1 MKIEDHVERI
11 RLKVE
16 DAVKNALDRCGITVD
31 TWNKDKEADSNI
43 EVGNYKQLIE
53 SIQQGK
59 DWSYCYDEIV
69 DDYAF
74 TLFNRLICMKV
85 LESHGLYPEMITQR
99 QQHSGKSYTHYMWLE
114 TNGQYSSVPFEGLEK
129 YLSWQ
134 FDQLSSEC
142 DLFAVSIPLH
152 MVPTA
157 TFCKEIIDL
166 INAVDEDDQV
176 ENDIWKQGNIL
187 SQIYEIYNNSKKAA
201 LKASGDKVEYD
212 KVHVQ
217 SQIYTPEWVVQF
229 LVDNSLGKLYLEM
242 YPDSDIKNKHKIIG
256 DFSEVTREKK
266 SLDEIKIIDPCVGS
280 GNFLLYCFDLLY
292 EMYMDQIDN
301 YGADYSKRQVP
312 ETIIEHN
319 LHGIDL
325 DERAVQLT
333 KVGLFIKAK
342 TKRSSV
348 HISHYNVVSASFH
361 LPEYSEIGTLFDAQ
375 YFSKQFSD
383 LLKDVWG
390 DLQQAYKFGSLLRI
404 DEKFEDVKK
413 TLKED
418 IGDTQLSLFTYEKAA
433 EFDLFEKSFY
443 EKLGEAIAKYAIDDK
458 RKFIAEAASNALTY
472 LKIITDKYDVVSSNP
487 PYTDSSAYCNTEL
500 GNFIEKNYKKPYNCT
515 TNLYA
520 CFMKRNLELVYNSG
534 FVAMINP
541 HTFMN
546 IDTFKDL
553 RKVILSFSKIE
564 TLVDYGLDRVNLF
577 GPGILLD
584 AVWYVLKKE
593 SVKQYNTVYFNI
605 TENQQEKFK
614 KESFSQCVKDVIIGK
629 ENNRVISVNPISF
642 KDIDG
647 MPFLFGISEGLRK
660 KFELPSLEDVGIKS
674 VQGLATAANERFIR
688 LWWELSETD
697 INPIRRKWY
706 RYAKG
711 GPFCKW
717 YGNNWA
723 MVNWE
728 NEGSEIKNFRD
739 PITGKQKSR
748 PQNEQYY
755 LREGITYT
763 GRGSKGASFRLH
775 ERDSLFDV
783 GGSCVFSPDNLVDIE
798 YIIAFLNSRLS
809 FYIIDCL
816 NPTVNTQVGDIKRIP
831 MVIPSDAD
839 VTSVSNRA
847 RQCIEI
853 KKEIDSRYLL
863 NGAYKSPLNI
873 TDTVTKCLKDLIVD
887 ELEKYIKILVHEY
900 YIDRMINKIYD
911 LNDSDM
917 DRMEEKMGACVA
929 AIPIYSKAESEKCD
943 LGLIL
948 GDDVSFI
955 SEMEVTDYSEEQISE
970 IRNAVKNTL
979 FSNNNEIEDFCH
991 THMVNPITVWYF
1003 VKYQDTMPLVKARN
1017 IVIEWLFFAMKEILN
1032 GSQDGIIGINST
1044 DNSIVQMLEEYAD
1057 RNDITSAQLLQ
1068 MEEYLGKKLRDFME
1082 KDFFVELMNYTNVFM
1097 YLPKTPFIWHLS
1109 SGDNRGFEAFVS
1121 IYKWNTDSLY
1131 KLKSNYI
1138 SKRREKLEFR
1148 RTQLGNGNTAQVL
1161 EEKELIDRQLKEID
1175 QFVKKIDEL
1184 IASGYDPKLD
1194 DGVGKNIAPLQE
1206 KKMLKADVLNAN
1218 QLKKYL
1224 KAEW

>member
-1 MKIEDHVERI
+1 MKLEDHVERI

-31 TWNKDKEADSNI
+31 TWDKDREADSNI
-43 EVGNYKQLIE
+43 EIGNYVQLIE
-53 SIQQGK
+53 SIQTGK
-59 DWSYCYDEIV
+59 DWAYCYGEIV

-85 LESHGLYPEMITQR
+85 LESHGLYPEMVTQR
-99 QQHSGKSYTHYMWLE
+99 QQHSGKSYAHYMWLE
-114 TNGQYSSVPFEGLEK
+114 TNGHYSSVPFEGLEK

-134 FDQLSSEC
+134 FEQLSSEC

-166 INAVDEDDQV
+166 INAVDEDDQIG
-176 ENDIWKQGNIL
+176 NDIWKQGNIL

-242 YPDSDIKNKHKIIG
+242 YPDSDIKNQHKIIG

-266 SLDEIKIIDPCVGS
+266 PLDEIRIIDPCVGS

-301 YGADYSKRQVP
+301 YGADYSKRKVP
-312 ETIIEHN
+312 ELIIERN

-348 HISHYNVVSASFH
+348 HINHYNIVSASFH
-361 LPEYSEIGTLFDAQ
+361 LPEYSEIGTLFDVQ

-418 IGDTQLSLFTYEKAA
+418 IGDAQLSLFTYEKAA

-443 EKLGEAIAKYAIDDK
+443 EKLGDAISKFAIDDK
-458 RKFIAEAASNALTY
+458 KKFFAEAASNALTY
-472 LKIITDKYDVVSSNP
+472 LRIVTDKYDIVTSNP
-487 PYTDSSAYCNTEL
+487 PYTDSAAFSNTKL
-500 GNFIEKNYKKPYNCT
+500 GVFIEENYKKPYNCT

-520 CFMKRNLELVYNSG
+520 CFIWRNLEFASNNGY
-534 FVAMINP
+534 VAMIHP

-546 IDTFKDL
+546 IDTFKDIRRL
-553 RKVILSFSKIE
+553 LLSKGEIKC
-564 TLVDYGLDRVNLF
+564 LVDYGLDRVNLF

-584 AVWYVLKKE
+584 AVWQIIQKRNPDE
-593 SVKQYNTVYFNI
+593 NTAYYFNI
-605 TENQQEKFK
+605 TENQQEKYK
-614 KESFSQCVKDVIIGK
+614 QGSFEECVADVISGK
-629 ENNRVISVNPISF
+629 QNKRVSKINPLAF
-642 KDIDG
+642 KDIEG
-647 MPFLFGISEGLRK
+647 MPFMFNISEGLRN
-660 KFELPSLEDVGIKS
+660 KFEEVSIEGAGIK
-674 VQGLATAANERFIR
+674 VAQGIATSANDRFVR
-688 LWWELSETD
+688 LWWE
-697 INPIRRKWY
+697 INDKYMNPSRDKWY

-711 GPFCKW
+711 GPYCKW
-717 YGNNWA
+717 FGNNWA
-723 MVNWE
+723 MLNWE
-728 NEGSEIKNFRD
+728 SDGRD
-739 PITGKQKSR
+739 LRAFSKAVLRNQD
-748 PQNEQYY
+748 YY
-755 LREGITYT
+755 LKRGITYT
-763 GRGSKGASFRLH
+763 GSGSKGTTFRLH
-775 ERDSLFDV
+775 EENSLFDV
-783 GGSCVFSPDNLVDIE
+783 GGSCIFPTGSFSNLE

-809 FYIIDCL
+809 FYLIDCL
-816 NPTVNTQVGDIKRIP
+816 NPTVNTQVGDLKRVP
-831 MVIPSDAD
+831 FVRPSKEKEGLISGYAG
-839 VTSVSNRA
+839 S
-847 RQCIEI
+847 CIE
-853 KKEIDSRYLL
+853 KKKNIDEKYIL
-863 NGAYKSPLNI
+863 NGAKQSPIVVEKNVTAALNSLI
-873 TDTVTKCLKDLIVD
+873 ADEIESYVEILIEEWIIDHEINDIYELDESDTT
-887 ELEKYIKILVHEY
+887 
-900 YIDRMINKIYD
+900 
-911 LNDSDM
+911 
-917 DRMEEKMGACVA
+917 RMEEKMGVCA
-929 AIPIYSKAESEKCD
+929 ASIPVYKKAVESYIQNESLSDSVISILNELKSTDMSSTEIEETIKLIQNILYSK
-943 LGLIL
+943 
-948 GDDVSFI
+948 
-955 SEMEVTDYSEEQISE
+955 
-970 IRNAVKNTL
+970 
-979 FSNNNEIEDFCH
+979 NNEIEDFCRNNSL
-991 THMVNPITVWYF
+991 NPITIWYF
-1003 VKYQDTMPLVKARN
+1003 VKHENVLPQVKARDL
-1017 IVIEWLFFAMKEILN
+1017 VLEWFFFAMRDILEK
-1032 GSQDGIIGINST
+1032 SQDGVVCITST
-1044 DNSIVQMLEEYAD
+1044 DTSIVQVLEEYAD
-1057 RNDITSAQLLQ
+1057 KKGITSAQLLQ
-1068 MEEYLGKKLRDFME
+1068 MEEFIGKKIRDFME

-1109 SGDNRGFEAFVS
+1109 SGENRGFEAFVS
-1121 IYKWNTDSLY
+1121 IYKWNADSLY

-1138 SKRREKLEFR
+1138 SKRRERLEFR
-1148 RTQLGNGNTAQVL
+1148 KTQLGDNNTAQIL

>member
-1 MKIEDHVERI
+1 MKLEDHVERI

-16 DAVKNALDRCGITVD
+16 DAVKNALDRCGITAD
-31 TWNKDKEADSNI
+31 TWDKDREVDSNI
-43 EVGNYKQLIE
+43 EIGDYIQLIE
-53 SIQQGK
+53 SIQSGK
-59 DWSYCYDEIV
+59 DWSHCYDEIV

-85 LESHGLYPEMITQR
+85 LESHGLYPEMVTQR
-99 QQHSGKSYTHYMWLE
+99 QQHSGKSYAHYMWLE

-134 FDQLSSEC
+134 FDQLSPEC

-152 MVPTA
+152 MIPTA

-301 YGADYSKRQVP
+301 YGADYSKRKVP
-312 ETIIEHN
+312 ELIIERN

-348 HISHYNVVSASFH
+348 HISHYNIVSASFH

-413 TLKED
+413 TLKEE
-418 IGDTQLSLFTYEKAA
+418 IGDAQLSLFTYEKAA

-443 EKLGEAIAKYAIDDK
+443 EKLGDAISRFAVDDK
-458 RKFIAEAASNALTY
+458 KKFLAEAASNALTY
-472 LKIITDKYDVVSSNP
+472 LRIIVEKYDIVASNP
-487 PYTDSSAYCNTEL
+487 PYTDSASYSGTEL
-500 GNFIEKNYKKPYNCT
+500 STFIEINYKKPFNCVS
-515 TNLYA
+515 NLYSA
-520 CFMKRNLELVYNSG
+520 FISRDISFCDEAGYIATIEPNTFLTINSFSG
-534 FVAMINP
+534 
-541 HTFMN
+541 
-546 IDTFKDL
+546 L
-553 RKVILSFSKIE
+553 RKAIVNKCHIHI
-564 TLVDYGLDRVNLF
+564 LVDHGLDRVNLF
-577 GPGILLD
+577 GPDVKVD
-584 AVWYVLKKE
+584 AALSVLQKG
-593 SVKQYNTVYFNI
+593 VKDEKSIFIDNDS
-605 TENQQEKFK
+605 NQQEKYK
-614 KESFSQCVKDVIIGK
+614 KDTLLRIETDISKGVIDERVHILNQDEFNKIEGIPFVFQLSQA
-629 ENNRVISVNPISF
+629 F
-642 KDIDG
+642 
-647 MPFLFGISEGLRK
+647 RK
-660 KFELPSLEDVGIKS
+660 KFQEDSLISYADVRAGIQTS
-674 VQGLATAANERFIR
+674 NNFRFLR
-688 LWWELSETD
+688 MWWEIGRENVRTARNSKARWVT
-697 INPIRRKWY
+697 Y
-706 RYAKG
+706 SKG
-711 GPFCKW
+711 GPYVKW
-717 YGNNWA
+717 FGNNWGTID
-723 MVNWE
+723 WE
-728 NEGSEIKNFRD
+728 KEGEKL
-739 PITGKQKSR
+739 QKFLKENG
-748 PQNEQYY
+748 QDLHAQDYY
-755 LREGITYT
+755 FKRGITYSALGT
-763 GRGSKGASFRLH
+763 KGITFREH
-775 ERDSLFDV
+775 SEWNLFDI
-783 GGSCVFSPDNLVDIE
+783 GGSCVFPTNRFDDLF
-798 YIIAFLNSRLS
+798 YLMGLLNSRLVE
-809 FYIIDCL
+809 YILKDCL
-816 NPTVNTQVGDIKRIP
+816 NPTVNTQPKDLKRLPFVVPDKNDQEYVSNRTGQCVQLKKDIDSNYFLDGALETPLGFGNSFRENLYELIEEEISTWCRILILEGEIDKRICDIYKLDDDDIKRVSDKRGICAINIP
-831 MVIPSDAD
+831 VLKQAKQQFASEHPDIDISIIPECELTGKETDA
-839 VTSVSNRA
+839 
-847 RQCIEI
+847 I
-853 KKEIDSRYLL
+853 
-863 NGAYKSPLNI
+863 
-873 TDTVTKCLKDLIVD
+873 LKLI
-887 ELEKYIKILVHEY
+887 
-900 YIDRMINKIYD
+900 
-911 LNDSDM
+911 
-917 DRMEEKMGACVA
+917 
-929 AIPIYSKAESEKCD
+929 
-943 LGLIL
+943 
-948 GDDVSFI
+948 DDV
-955 SEMEVTDYSEEQISE
+955 
-970 IRNAVKNTL
+970 L
-979 FSNNNEIEDFCH
+979 FTNNNQMEDFCNINRINPV
-991 THMVNPITVWYF
+991 TIWFFVNNRKAMPKTKERELVFEWF
-1003 VKYQDTMPLVKARN
+1003 V
-1017 IVIEWLFFAMKEILN
+1017 FALTEII
-1032 GSQDGIIGINST
+1032 SDQKDGILAINDT
-1044 DNSIVQMLEEYAD
+1044 DISIVQCLEEYAD
-1057 RNDITSAQLLQ
+1057 KKGMTSAQLFQ
-1068 MEEYLGKKLRDFME
+1068 SEEYLGKKIRDYME

-1109 SGDNRGFEAFVS
+1109 SGENRGFEAFVS
-1121 IYKWNTDSLY
+1121 IYKCNADSLY

-1148 RTQLGNGNTAQVL
+1148 KTQLGDSNTAQIL
-1161 EEKELIDRQLKEID
+1161 DEKELIDRQLKEID

>member
-1 MKIEDHVERI
+1 MKLEDHVERI

-31 TWNKDKEADSNI
+31 AWDKDRDADSNI
-43 EVGNYKQLIE
+43 EIGNYKQLIE
-53 SIQQGK
+53 SILPGK
-59 DWSYCYDEIV
+59 DWPYCYDEIV

-99 QQHSGKSYTHYMWLE
+99 QQHSGKSYAHYMWLE

-134 FDQLSSEC
+134 FDQLSPEC

-152 MVPTA
+152 MIPTA

-242 YPDSDIKNKHKIIG
+242 YPNSDIKNQHKIIG
-256 DFSEVTREKK
+256 DFLEPTREKK
-266 SLDEIKIIDPCVGS
+266 QLDEIKIIDPCVGS

-292 EMYMDQIDN
+292 ELYMDQIDN
-301 YGADYSKRQVP
+301 YGADYSKRKVP
-312 ETIIEHN
+312 ELIIERN

-342 TKRSSV
+342 TRRSSV
-348 HISHYNVVSASFH
+348 HISHYNIVSASFR
-361 LPEYSEIGTLFDAQ
+361 LPEYSDIGTLFDVQ

-413 TLKED
+413 ALKED
-418 IGDTQLSLFTYEKAA
+418 IGDAQLSLFTYEKAA
-433 EFDLFEKSFY
+433 EFDLFEKSFDGR
-443 EKLGEAIAKYAIDDK
+443 LGDAISKFAVDDK
-458 RKFIAEAASNALTY
+458 KKFFAGAASNAMTY
-472 LKIITDKYDVVSSNP
+472 LRILTNRYDVVVSNP
-487 PYTDSSAYCNTEL
+487 PYTDNRAYSDTVL
-500 GNFIEKNYKKPYNCT
+500 GDFIVQNYKKPLNYAA
-515 TNLYA
+515 NLYA
-520 CFMKRNLELVYNSG
+520 CFIRRNILFSNENGY
-534 FVAMINP
+534 VALIHP

-546 IDTFKDL
+546 IDTYRDV
-553 RKVILSFSKIE
+553 RSTILNETKIDI
-564 TLVDYGLDRVNLF
+564 LVDYGLDRVNLF

-584 AVWYVLKKE
+584 AVWYVLKKCTSAEGE
-593 SVKQYNTVYFNI
+593 SIFINI

-614 KESFSQCVKDVIIGK
+614 KGSFENAIQCVTKH
-629 ENNRVISVNPISF
+629 ENNERIFRVDQKEF
-642 KDIDG
+642 TKIDG
-647 MPFLFGISEGLRK
+647 SPFIYKISEGFRN
-660 KFELPSLEDVGIKS
+660 KFEEQSIEQAGIK
-674 VQGLATAANERFIR
+674 VATGLATADNMRFLR
-688 LWWELSETD
+688 LWWEVFCNYKYVNESE
-697 INPIRRKWY
+697 KWIH
-706 RYAKG
+706 YAKG
-711 GPFCKW
+711 GPYCKW
-717 YGNNWA
+717 YGNRWA
-723 MVNWE
+723 LVNWE
-728 NEGSEIKNFRD
+728 NDGYEIKHFCDEN
-739 PITGKQKSR
+739 GKQRSATR
-748 PQNEQYY
+748 NEIYY
-755 LREGITYT
+755 DKKGITFT
-763 GRGSKGASFRLH
+763 GASSKGTTFRVLE
-775 ERDSLFDV
+775 EREIFDV
-783 GGSCVFSPDNLVDIE
+783 KGSSIFAAGKYSNME
-798 YIIAFLNSRLS
+798 YLMGLLNSRLV
-809 FYIIDCL
+809 FYIADLL
-816 NPTVNTQVGDIKRIP
+816 NPIVSTQVGDINRVP
-831 MVIPSDAD
+831 FYLPDANTETI
-839 VTSVSNRA
+839 VTKLAADCVN
-847 RQCIEI
+847 I
-853 KKEIDSRYLL
+853 KKNIDGMYLL
-863 NGAYKSPLNI
+863 NGASHSPLVI
-873 TDTVTKCLKDLIVD
+873 TSTVRDAIVSFEAN
-887 ELEKYIKILVHEY
+887 ELACWAKIYVNEAIIDKYICSLY
-900 YIDRMINKIYD
+900 QLDDDD
-911 LNDSDM
+911 LERLSK
-917 DRMEEKMGACVA
+917 KMGVCICDYPVMNNALDSFKSYINEAC
-929 AIPIYSKAESEKCD
+929 YSDYLS
-943 LGLIL
+943 GLKTVEY
-948 GDDVSFI
+948 GDDEITKIKECIKDMLFQNNY
-955 SEMEVTDYSEEQISE
+955 EV
-970 IRNAVKNTL
+970 
-979 FSNNNEIEDFCH
+979 EDFCKAYSI
-991 THMVNPITVWYF
+991 NPISLWYIAKSAGIISNAKGRQLAF
-1003 VKYQDTMPLVKARN
+1003 
-1017 IVIEWLFFAMKEILN
+1017 EWLSFMIEEIVDK
-1032 GSQDGIIGINST
+1032 SQDGIVSINDT
-1044 DNSIVQMLEEYAD
+1044 DMSMLERIEEYAD
-1057 RNDITSAQLLQ
+1057 RYSLSSAQVLQ
-1068 MEEYLGKKLRDFME
+1068 FEEFLGKKIRDFIE

-1109 SGDNRGFEAFVS
+1109 SGENRGFEAFVS

-1138 SKRREKLEFR
+1138 SKRRERLEFR
-1148 RTQLGNGNTAQVL
+1148 KTQLGDSNTAQIL
-1161 EEKELIDRQLKEID
+1161 DEKELIDRQLKEID

-1184 IASGYDPKLD
+1184 IASGYNPKLD

>member
-1 MKIEDHVERI
+1 MKLEDHVERI

-16 DAVKNALDRCGITVD
+16 DAVKNALDRCGITAD
-31 TWNKDKEADSNI
+31 TWDKDREADSNI
-43 EVGNYKQLIE
+43 EIGNYIQLIE
-53 SIQQGK
+53 SIQSGK

-99 QQHSGKSYTHYMWLE
+99 QQHSGKSYAHYMWLE

-134 FDQLSSEC
+134 FDQLSPEC

-152 MVPTA
+152 MIPTA

-229 LVDNSLGKLYLEM
+229 LVDNSLGKMYLEM
-242 YPDSDIKNKHKIIG
+242 CPNSDLKKQHKIIG

-301 YGADYSKRQVP
+301 YGADYSKRKVP
-312 ETIIEHN
+312 ELIIEQN

-348 HISHYNVVSASFH
+348 HISHYNIVSASFH
-361 LPEYSEIGTLFDAQ
+361 LPEYSEIGTLFDVQ

-390 DLQQAYKFGSLLRI
+390 DLQQAHKFGSLLRI
-404 DEKFEDVKK
+404 DEKFEEVKK
-413 TLKED
+413 SLKED

-443 EKLGEAIAKYAIDDK
+443 EKLGEAISRYAVDDK
-458 RKFIAEAASNALTY
+458 KKFFAETTSNAITY
-472 LKIITDKYDVVSSNP
+472 LRNIVGRYDIVACNP
-487 PYTDSSAYCNTEL
+487 PYTDSAAYSGTEL
-500 GNFIEKNYKKPYNCT
+500 GAFVDKNYRTPMKYVGNLFSCFYKKNT
-515 TNLYA
+515 TLLN
-520 CFMKRNLELVYNSG
+520 NSG
-534 FVAMINP
+534 FLAMIHP
-541 HTFMN
+541 MTFMY
-546 IDTFKDL
+546 IPTYSDM
-553 RKVILSFSKIE
+553 RKHILDNMTIE
-564 TLVDYGLDRVNLF
+564 VFVEYGLSNLF
-577 GPGILLD
+577 GATMVDP
-584 AVWYVLKKE
+584 AFYVLKKE
-593 SVKQYNTVYFNI
+593 RNYHEHSVFISLDQYTRTPEEKQKKEYCLKALDAI
-605 TENQQEKFK
+605 TSNLDDKNVFYVNQEKFK
-614 KESFSQCVKDVIIGK
+614 KIEDYPFIY
-629 ENNRVISVNPISF
+629 NISDS
-642 KDIDG
+642 
-647 MPFLFGISEGLRK
+647 LRNH
-660 KFELPSLEDVGIKS
+660 FQEHSLEDMGIKAA
-674 VQGLATAANERFIR
+674 QGMATSANDRFLR
-688 LWWELSETD
+688 TWWEVNNRADL
-697 INPIRRKWY
+697 PIR
-706 RYAKG
+706 G
-711 GPFCKW
+711 KW
-717 YGNNWA
+717 YGYEKGGAYCKWFGNNWLV
-723 MVNWE
+723 VNWE
-728 NEGSEIKNFRD
+728 NDGFEL
-739 PITGKQKSR
+739 KQFKKAV
-748 PQNEQYY
+748 
-755 LREGITYT
+755 LRNQEHYFKEGITYSLIST
-763 GRGSKGASFRLH
+763 KGATFRYH
-775 ERDSLFDV
+775 EENKLFDV
-783 GGSCVFSPDNLVDIE
+783 IGSCIFLTEGFKDVFYTL
-798 YIIAFLNSRLS
+798 AFLNSRLAYYLVD
-809 FYIIDCL
+809 FL
-816 NPTVNTQVGDIKRIP
+816 NPTAATQIGDLKRVP
-831 MVIPSDAD
+831 FSTPDPQSKDVISLLAKKC
-839 VTSVSNRA
+839 V
-847 RQCIEI
+847 EI
-853 KKEIDSRYLL
+853 KKTIDSSYIL
-863 NGAYKSPLNI
+863 NGAINSALNI
-873 TDTVTKCLKDLIVD
+873 SSTIKEDLHDIITIEIERYV
-887 ELEKYIKILVHEY
+887 KILNFEWI
-900 YIDRMINKIYD
+900 IDGVINETYELNPND
-911 LNDSDM
+911 LSSM
-917 DRMEEKMGACVA
+917 TEKMGRCA
-929 AIPIYSKAESEKCD
+929 ASIPVYSKAIEEYEKEYD
-943 LGLIL
+943 NLDEIKSLL
-948 GDDVSFI
+948 S
-955 SEMEVTDYSEEQISE
+955 DYKRIDMSALE
-970 IRNAVKNTL
+970 IEKAKEKIQTAL
-979 FSNNNEIEDFCH
+979 FSKNNEIEDFCRNNNF
-991 THMVNPITVWYF
+991 NPITVWYF
-1003 VKYQDTMPLVKARN
+1003 VKHEKVIPLVKARDI
-1017 IVIEWLFFAMKEILN
+1017 IVEWFFFAMRDILEN
-1032 GSQDGIIGINST
+1032 AQDGIIGINST
-1044 DNSIVQMLEEYAD
+1044 DISIVQVLEEYAD
-1057 RNDITSAQLLQ
+1057 KKGITSAQLLQ
-1068 MEEYLGKKLRDFME
+1068 MEEFLGKKIRDFME

-1109 SGDNRGFEAFVS
+1109 SGENRGFEAFVS
-1121 IYKWNTDSLY
+1121 IYKWNADSLY

-1148 RTQLGNGNTAQVL
+1148 KTQLSDSDTAQIL
-1161 EEKELIDRQLKEID
+1161 TEKELIDRQLKEID

-1184 IASGYDPKLD
+1184 IASDYDPKLD